1 LFNPIQLPAHGPCR
15 FSPTLSDCTLVPT
28 RRQGTNRPLAAA
40 YCLNAEENGQPVLAC
55 RKMQKVMAESL
66 HAPIFVVCRASYIDG
81 NVLFVRNVQF
91 SSRLGVKRNRFQC

>member
-55 RKMQKVMAESL
+55 RKMQKVMAE
-66 HAPIFVVCRASYIDG
+66 AYTR
-81 NVLFVRNVQF
+81 QF
-91 SSRLGVKRNRFQC
+91 SWSVGHPT